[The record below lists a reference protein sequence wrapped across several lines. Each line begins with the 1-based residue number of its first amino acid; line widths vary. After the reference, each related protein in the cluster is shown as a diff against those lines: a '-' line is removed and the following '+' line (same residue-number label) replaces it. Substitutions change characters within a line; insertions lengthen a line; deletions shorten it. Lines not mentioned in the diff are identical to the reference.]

1 MKLNNV
7 FFALITAYTF
17 VACSSE
23 TTSDEQTN
31 GNPIAKGETS
41 TLVIRV
47 NAGSNPA
54 TALTQHSEKLI
65 KTGKYLVYNLKAY
78 SSTSIKDC
86 KNKLSIESRKIA
98 YGAFSGKE
106 NDQSC
111 ANSIATL
118 YTFAN
123 NNQKKTTKLV
133 IKDDILKSGDTYVW
147 PVEVN
152 IHTQHLLET

>member
-7 FFALITAYTF
+7 FFALITVYIF

-23 TTSDEQTN
+23 TTSDELTN
-31 GNPIAKGETS
+31 GNPTKKGETS

-47 NAGSNPA
+47 NADSNSV
-54 TALTQHSEKLI
+54 TALTQYSEKLI
-65 KTGKYLVYNLKAY
+65 KIREYLGYNLKTY
-78 SSTSIKDC
+78 SSTNIKDC

-98 YGAFSGKE
+98 NEAFLGKE

-111 ANSIATL
+111 TNSIATL

-133 IKDDILKSGDTYVW
+133 IKDDILENDDTYVW
-147 PVEVN
+147 PIEVN
-152 IHTQHLLET
+152 IHTQQLLET